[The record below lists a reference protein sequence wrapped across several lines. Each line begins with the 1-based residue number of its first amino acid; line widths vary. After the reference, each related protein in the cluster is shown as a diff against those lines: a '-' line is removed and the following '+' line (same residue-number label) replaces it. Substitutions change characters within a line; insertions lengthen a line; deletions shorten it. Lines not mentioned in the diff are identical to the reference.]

1 MLQRRPA
8 PDSCCCESHRCALHP
23 VPMIVMR
30 APYTTSPAP
39 TSSHMHAVPAHK
51 DCAPLTLL
59 RKACACAAAH
69 VLFAPMLALM
79 HAPCTHHAPYTYHA
93 RDAHPARMCHACS
106 STVHREETLMMPT
119 PVASSASALLPGVDV
134 ENMSETLVIFC
145 EQRSQAAL
153 AQVCLEHNRGA
164 WRCVV
169 RGARCSGVVYRPTP
183 LTRPT
188 RARPRART
196 CAFRR

>member
-1 MLQRRPA
+1 MLWRRA
-8 PDSCCCESHRCALHP
+8 PDT
-23 VPMIVMR
+23 I
-30 APYTTSPAP
+30 SPAP
-39 TSSHMHAVPAHK
+39 TSLRMHTRCT
-51 DCAPLTLL
+51 CASGLHRQPCRQSMGMCEQCT
-59 RKACACAAAH
+59 R
-69 VLFAPMLALM
+69 LARTNARTVARTM
-79 HAPCTHHAPYTYHA
+79 HAPCTVHIPHA

>member
-1 MLQRRPA
+1 
-8 PDSCCCESHRCALHP
+8 
-23 VPMIVMR
+23 MR
-30 APYTTSPAP
+30 ASPCADD
-39 TSSHMHAVPAHK
+39 SHASTLHDISCTDLFTHARCT
-51 DCAPLTLL
+51 CAPGLHHHPC
-59 RKACACAAAH
+59 CAKHVLVRTAH
-69 VLFAPMLALM
+69 VLLAPMLALV
-79 HAPCTHHAPYTYHA
+79 HAPCTHHAPCTYHA